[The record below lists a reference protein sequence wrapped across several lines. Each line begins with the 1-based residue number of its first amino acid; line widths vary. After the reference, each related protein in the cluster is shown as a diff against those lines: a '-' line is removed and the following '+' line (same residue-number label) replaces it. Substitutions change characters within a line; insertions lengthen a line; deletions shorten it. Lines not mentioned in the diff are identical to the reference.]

1 MQVTLYRYS
10 GKANVLEK
18 NLPTSAA
25 NRLIINADYGFEGNQ
40 DVDRIY
46 ININSTSKPLWTYAY
61 IDTFYRYYFVT
72 NTTWLSGSVWRL
84 SLRCDLLQTFA
95 STIKTQSGTV
105 IYSGMGDSRRYD
117 PRLVYNLPPVKTSI
131 SPTTLTDTGDAT
143 GGNPYIVM
151 AIRYMDPTPPTA
163 SQRAD
168 NQMRYIVFSTQ
179 AYFCFAGALYR
190 MSQFDDATAT
200 AISNCIVS
208 VTLVRWLNMNGF
220 TPCSRYVEFASP
232 EIFAITNN
240 FAPYPVR
247 CVYDESG
254 SEPYPGPYDVWEIKA
269 EDYHNK
275 VYLAFADTC
284 LTYADRKAQRLLD
297 LPYIGQLNID
307 LDNLGL
313 PSYTGYYL
321 CAEISYD
328 FGGNEYVVCLGSGA
342 TSITLASS
350 VSYQRVDYTT
360 FSNTY
365 TANFISDASYS
376 AETETRAAQI
386 LSILGTA
393 AAGVVSG
400 IMTEGATVPATIASL
415 GIGAAN
421 FALSEQKIEYQKAAS
436 MKMNGTSNGGSPYNT
451 LISYVAT
458 PQPHIVYPAA
468 TLYKK
473 TSNSST
479 DPTTFQAEYG
489 KPDGAFRTLSALAGT
504 GYAQMGT
511 VTLDGF
517 NSATEIERDEIKNLL
532 LSGVIY

>member
-1 MQVTLYRYS
+1 MQVTLYRYG
-10 GKANVLEK
+10 GKAIQLNK
-18 NLPTSAA
+18 TLPTSSSE
-25 NRLIINADYGFEGNQ
+25 RLIVDADYGFEGNQ
-40 DVDRIY
+40 DLDRLY
-46 ININSTSKPLWTYAY
+46 INIASTTEPAWNYVH
-61 IDTFYRYYFVT
+61 IDSFSRYYFVT
-72 NTTWLSGSVWRL
+72 NKIWLADSLWRL
-84 SLRCDLLQTFA
+84 SLRCDLLMTM
-95 STIKTQSGTV
+95 KTDINNQKGTV

-143 GGNPYIVM
+143 GNDAYIVL
-151 AIRYMDPTPPTA
+151 AARFMDPTAAPPAQAT
-163 SQRAD
+163 
-168 NQMRYIVFSTQ
+168 NQMNYYVFTPA
-179 AYFCFAGALYR
+179 AYALFSKNLAAIAAGPG
-190 MSQFDDATAT
+190 SGDATVKAVT
-200 AISNCIVS
+200 DTFCS
-208 VTLVRWLNMNGF
+208 VTIVRWLDMTGF
-220 TPCSRYVEFASP
+220 TPAQQAQFCSP
-232 EIFAITNN
+232 EIYNLVSAESHSIFIT
-240 FAPYPVR
+240 VS
-247 CVYDESG
+247 SG
-254 SEPYPGPYDVWEIKA
+254 SIYQITA
-269 EDYHNK
+269 EEYHAK
-275 VYLAFADTC
+275 RYIAFADTC

-297 LPYIGQLNID
+297 IPYVGQINVD

-328 FGGNEYVVCLGSGA
+328 FGGNEYVVTLGIGA
-342 TSITLASS
+342 TSITRASS

-365 TANFISDASYS
+365 TANFVSETSYS
-376 AETETRAAQI
+376 AETETRAAQL
-386 LSILGTA
+386 LSMLGTA
-393 AAGVVSG
+393 AAGIVSG

-436 MKMNGTSNGGSPYNT
+436 LKMNGTSNGGSPYNT
-451 LISYVAT
+451 LISYVTT

-468 TLYKK
+468 KLYKK

-479 DPTTFQAEYG
+479 DPTTFQSEYG
-489 KPDGAFRTLSALAGT
+489 KPDGAYRTLSSLVGT

>member
-18 NLPTSAA
+18 QLPTSSG

-131 SPTTLTDTGDAT
+131 SPTRLTDTGDDT
-143 GGNPYIVM
+143 GDNPYIVM
-151 AIRYMDPTPPTA
+151 AIRYMDHRSYSAPGVSFTA
-163 SQRAD
+163 N
-168 NQMRYIVFSTQ
+168 NQMRYLIFTPFTYQVFVER
-179 AYFCFAGALYR
+179 YYAL
-190 MSQFDDATAT
+190 
-200 AISNCIVS
+200 IGSNEQLAVAVGNTIVS
-208 VTLVRWLNMNGF
+208 VTVVRWLNLTGIEKQRVASF
-220 TPCSRYVEFASP
+220 GSP
-232 EIFAITNN
+232 EIFKIKNERYPQELLIVTESSVLPDFWQIT
-240 FAPYPVR
+240 
-247 CVYDESG
+247 
-254 SEPYPGPYDVWEIKA
+254 A
-269 EDYHNK
+269 EEYHAK
-275 VYLAFADTC
+275 RYIAFADTC
-284 LTYADRKAQRLLD
+284 LSYADRKAQRLID
-297 LPYIGQLNID
+297 IPYVGQINVD

-321 CAEISYD
+321 CVEICYD
-328 FGGNEYVVCLGSGA
+328 FGGNQYVVSLGTGA

-350 VSYQRVDYTT
+350 ASYQRVDYTT
-360 FSNTY
+360 FPNNY
-365 TANFISDASYS
+365 TANFVTDASYN
-376 AETETRAAQI
+376 AEKETRNAQI
-386 LSILGTA
+386 LSMVGTA
-393 AAGVVSG
+393 VGGIVSG
-400 IMTEGATVPATIASL
+400 IVTEGATIPATIASL

-421 FALSEQKIEYQKAAS
+421 FALSEQKLEYQKAAS
-436 MKMNGTSNGGSPYNT
+436 LKLNGTSNGGSPYNA

-458 PQPHIVYPAA
+458 PQPHIVYPTAK
-468 TLYKK
+468 LYKK